1 MKYMVMECHEGY
13 AVLMDEESRFVQ
25 AANLRYKVGQTVTDP
40 VLMNAETEARSRIS
54 MHISKFVAAAAC
66 LTVAVSAGAFYYSGN
81 YKAHSTVLISSE
93 ANVRMEL
100 NKKGKVLSI
109 STDNAESDEIL
120 TNYDGKGKDMLTA
133 ANDIIDIEK
142 DKGYI
147 ESGDT
152 VDIYIK
158 ADNSADYY
166 SYKSDL
172 ITGIPDVKVKVQEL
186 DGSKPHEK
194 EAPEP
199 PKADPAK
206 DTQKPDPPKPP
217 QDTAAPEPPKPAEAD
232 PPAPAA
238 PPAANNNTAPQVTPA
253 APPAP
258 PAQPNAPEPPKP
270 DEGAAAPKPNDK
282 AEPPKPD
289 EGVAAPP
296 APAAPEEKLKQEK
309 AALDAIKFSDITP
322 YKALAPLP
330 EPPAPEEDK
339 NTGPARE
346 ALNEAEKVPTPPLP
360 VPLPKPQEK

>member
-13 AVLMDEESRFVQ
+13 AVLMDEDSRFVE

-40 VLMNAETEARSRIS
+40 ILMNAETEKRSRIS

-66 LTVAVSAGAFYYSGN
+66 LTLAVSAGAFYYSSN

-100 NKKGKVLSI
+100 NKKGKVLTI
-109 STDNAESDEIL
+109 NADNAEGDEVIKDYNG
-120 TNYDGKGKDMLTA
+120 TGKDMLTA
-133 ANDIIDIEK
+133 ANEILDIEK

-147 ESGDT
+147 DSGDT

-158 ADNSADYY
+158 SGNSSEYN

-186 DGSKPHEK
+186 DGNKPAEK

-206 DTQKPDPPKPP
+206 DNKKPDPPKPP
-217 QDTAAPEPPKPAEAD
+217 HENEAPEPPKPAEND
-232 PPAPAA
+232 PPTPAA

-258 PAQPNAPEPPKP
+258 PAEPNAPEPPKP
-270 DEGAAAPKPNDK
+270 DEGAAAPKPDTK
-282 AEPPKPD
+282 VEPPKPD

-296 APAAPEEKLKQEK
+296 APALPDTKLQQEK
-309 AALDAIKFSDITP
+309 AVLDTIKFSDINP
-322 YKALAPLP
+322 YTALDPLP

-339 NTGPARE
+339 NKGPVRE
-346 ALNEAEKVPTPPLP
+346 ALNGTEKVPAPPLP
-360 VPLPKPQEK
+360 IPLPQTPEK